1 MYINYKRKVEC
12 RKRDWE
18 KHYPIYTIQ
27 CSHYIK
33 PQTIKKNRL
42 NFNHEMQYSLYA
54 LVQVVEKGNFFF
66 PCFQLFFS
74 ARNFCSFTD
83 HSFHYSRYKIL
94 FNFQYILDGSFNCTL
109 QSLPL
114 SIQFWIQHNRHTFF
128 SNMLSLFTFFF
139 FLNTVHTMLFQ
150 WAPQNMGF
158 SVLLRSAL
166 AIQMALTT
174 RNNTHLH

>member
-18 KHYPIYTIQ
+18 KHYPICTIQ

-66 PCFQLFFS
+66 LVFSFSFQPAISAPLQTIPSTIQGTKFFS
-74 ARNFCSFTD
+74 ISSISWMVVLTAHCNLCLCPFSFEYNTID
-83 HSFHYSRYKIL
+83 THSSQICFHYSL
-94 FNFQYILDGSFNCTL
+94 
-109 QSLPL
+109 
-114 SIQFWIQHNRHTFF
+114 
-128 SNMLSLFTFFF
+128 FF